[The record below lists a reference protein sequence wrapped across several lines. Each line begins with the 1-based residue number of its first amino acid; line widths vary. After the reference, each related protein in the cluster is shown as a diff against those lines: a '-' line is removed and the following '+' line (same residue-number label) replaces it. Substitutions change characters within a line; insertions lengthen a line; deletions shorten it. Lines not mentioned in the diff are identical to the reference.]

1 MSYYYYDI
9 LFDVFF
15 SHLCK
20 PWGPSF
26 SSFDL
31 WSSSQEAAALG
42 EDIGELDTWRKR
54 DGAMGNHELMWD
66 MWDMCGREPLETETH
81 VN

>member
-1 MSYYYYDI
+1 MIYYYYDI

-20 PWGPSF
+20 PWGLSF

-42 EDIGELDTWRKR
+42 EDIGELDT
-54 DGAMGNHELMWD
+54 
-66 MWDMCGREPLETETH
+66 
-81 VN
+81 